1 MCGSGKKARKTP
13 LTHCWATVKLYTL
26 SFHRTIRLCQPC
38 QNLPK
43 GVACQSAQCVRTR
56 QEPGWITGPAWP
68 GAPSCPW
75 TTAQLWTGNKR
86 WEISYKPTDVPKGL
100 KNKQTKKI
108 LSLFLK
114 NNLTFITWVKVNLHQ
129 VLVNLHPLVQDSFYY
144 YTMKQE
150 GVFWRLAWQHPWESE
165 LAATHSSIK
174 TFHF

>member
-1 MCGSGKKARKTP
+1 MVLQWSPIWKAVRKPQGYKSWCFLMCPLGIHLFTFYNTLESSHQNVWQWKKARKTP

-26 SFHRTIRLCQPC
+26 SLHRTIRLCQPC

-108 LSLFLK
+108 LSLFK
-114 NNLTFITWVKVNLHQ
+114 KKQFNLYNL
-129 VLVNLHPLVQDSFYY
+129 
-144 YTMKQE
+144 
-150 GVFWRLAWQHPWESE
+150 G
-165 LAATHSSIK
+165 
-174 TFHF
+174 